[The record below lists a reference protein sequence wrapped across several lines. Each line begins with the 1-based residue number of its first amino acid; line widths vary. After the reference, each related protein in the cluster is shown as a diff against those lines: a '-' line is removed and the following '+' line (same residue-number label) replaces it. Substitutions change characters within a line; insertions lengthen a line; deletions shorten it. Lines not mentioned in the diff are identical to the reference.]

1 VRAGATAV
9 TVVTALVMVI
19 VVVGVVVVGTR
30 DTGPS
35 REPVPDNV
43 PPQAAA
49 VPADP
54 AATAAELAIPSE
66 FLDAYLAGTRTADAE
81 NPDCHLVWN
90 TLAGLGW
97 VESKHG
103 SYGKDAHGAIVGP
116 KLDGTGGFMDIPDT
130 DHGKLDGDRDHDRAV
145 GPLQFLPES
154 WRQFGDGGDPQNIA
168 DAAPAAARLLCSG
181 DRDLRDPQ
189 DWTDAVFAYN
199 RSGQYLADVRDAAA
213 NYALGQPV
221 A

>member
-1 VRAGATAV
+1 
-9 TVVTALVMVI
+9 
-19 VVVGVVVVGTR
+19 
-30 DTGPS
+30 
-35 REPVPDNV
+35 
-43 PPQAAA
+43 
-49 VPADP
+49 
-54 AATAAELAIPSE
+54 
-66 FLDAYLAGTRTADAE
+66 
-81 NPDCHLVWN
+81 
-90 TLAGLGW
+90 
-97 VESKHG
+97 
-103 SYGKDAHGAIVGP
+103 
-116 KLDGTGGFMDIPDT
+116 
-130 DHGKLDGDRDHDRAV
+130 V